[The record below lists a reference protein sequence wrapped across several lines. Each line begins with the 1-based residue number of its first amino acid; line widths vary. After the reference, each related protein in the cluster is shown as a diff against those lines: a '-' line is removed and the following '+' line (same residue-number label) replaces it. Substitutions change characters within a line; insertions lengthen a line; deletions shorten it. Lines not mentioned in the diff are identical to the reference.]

1 MWQLLLQ
8 LAPADGAGG
17 ESEYAERVTAALRT
31 VGLQPSEVERIGQ
44 AFTEALRQA
53 PQREDGDRLPLS
65 VRIWI
70 KGLPAAVDPS
80 ESGPEDQDVRRRNR
94 GGWGFFL
101 LERREDEPGTTEGK
115 AHRIIE
121 LYLYRESS
129 SARKTRSETNPKWK
143 GKKNENL

>member
-1 MWQLLLQ
+1 MSKQGASHSRSGSMWQLLLQ
-8 LAPADGAGG
+8 LAPADGVGG
-17 ESEYAERVTAALRT
+17 ESEYAEEVTAALRT

-44 AFTEALRQA
+44 AFTEALQQA
-53 PQREDGDRLPLS
+53 PQPEDGDRFPLS

-70 KGLPAAVDPS
+70 KGLPAAVDPN
-80 ESGPEDQDVRRRNR
+80 ESGPEDHVVRRWNR

-121 LYLYRESS
+121 LYLYREI
-129 SARKTRSETNPKWK
+129 
-143 GKKNENL
+143 